1 MPRTTAPPSE
11 RTGRS
16 GVTDGAPVT
25 STRTEAAVL
34 DALQE
39 HPNATVRALY
49 QAAGVGYSTA
59 GKALAAME
67 TRGLVQRT
75 PGRNSH
81 GHREP
86 DTWSPAPSTASTG
99 REPAPSAAAGP
110 GHRRTGRHRPPAQV
124 GAAAPARPTPA
135 ADAPTETPTETAVTP
150 APAAP
155 RNGGGRL
162 RRGQL
167 HEMVLEFLNAR
178 PGCVL
183 TPYQI
188 GRTLVPPRSVG
199 AVGNALKALAA
210 RDEVTHVADAPRRY
224 QARTRK

>member
-1 MPRTTAPPSE
+1 MPRTTAPSPEQTS
-11 RTGRS
+11 RS

-34 DALQE
+34 DALRT
-39 HPNATVRALY
+39 HPDATVRVLH

-86 DTWSPAPSTASTG
+86 DTWSPAPTG
-99 REPAPSAAAGP
+99 QEPAPSAAAGP
-110 GHRRTGRHRPPAQV
+110 GHRQSGRHRPSRPPAQ
-124 GAAAPARPTPA
+124 ASAAPARPAPA
-135 ADAPTETPTETAVTP
+135 AAPPTETPV
-150 APAAP
+150 APDAAAP

-167 HEMVLEFLNAR
+167 HDLVLEFLNAR
-178 PGCVL
+178 PGCEL

-224 QARTRK
+224 KARIRE